1 MGWGDAVENKKE
13 MRPFSDDDVK
23 SFLTFNYKTRMR
35 TTEIET
41 REPKEKRFWK
51 RT

>member
-1 MGWGDAVENKKE
+1 MGWEKLRGKTV
-13 MRPFSDDDVK
+13 PFSDDDVK
-23 SFLTFNYKTRMR
+23 SFLTFNYKTRKR
-35 TTEIET
+35 TTENET